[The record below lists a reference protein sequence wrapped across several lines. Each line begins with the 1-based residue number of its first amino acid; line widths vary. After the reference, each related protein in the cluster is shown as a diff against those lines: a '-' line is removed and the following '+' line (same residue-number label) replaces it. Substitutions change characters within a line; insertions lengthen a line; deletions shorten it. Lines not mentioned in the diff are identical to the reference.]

1 MNRIIILI
9 LVIAGFVSAGAD
21 RENVTPDLM
30 DEIRQL
36 YYRGVEDESYIAEL
50 AGVIRAEFGADT
62 SSYSPEIIAYLGGI
76 EALKSKH
83 AFWPFSKLS
92 YLNKSM
98 DIFARAV
105 SRAPESLEIRFM
117 RFSVLHFVPDFLG
130 FNDEKRKDVKILVR
144 LLAEGEGAENAE
156 LHSGIVNFMLE
167 SGRLDEE
174 EYAVLA
180 SDLKM
185 AKRDE

>member
-1 MNRIIILI
+1 MTRIIILI
-9 LVIAGFVSAGAD
+9 LVFAGFVSAGTD
-21 RENVTPDLM
+21 SENIAPDLM
-30 DEIRQL
+30 EEIRQL
-36 YYRGVEDESYIAEL
+36 YYQGVEDESYIAEL

-62 SSYSPEIIAYLGGI
+62 SSYSPEIIAYLGGV

-83 AFWPFSKLS
+83 AFWPFSKLG

-98 DIFARAV
+98 EIFARAV

-130 FNDEKRKDVKILVR
+130 FNEEKREDVKILVR
-144 LLAEGEGAENAE
+144 LLAEGEGADYTE
-156 LHSGIVNFMLE
+156 LHRGIVNFMLE
-167 SGRLDEE
+167 SGRLNEE
-174 EYAVLA
+174 EYTVLA

-185 AKRDE
+185 AKIDE